1 MKSFDIVTLTVS
13 PALDKSAHFSGLV
26 PEQKIRC
33 QTPLF
38 DAGGGGINVSKAI
51 SRLEG
56 KSLAIITSGGSTGEM
71 LKDLLKEESISF
83 EAIETRSGTREN
95 FVAVD
100 DNTNSQF
107 RFVFPSPPVTSS
119 EKDKIISTIQE
130 LEFKYLIV
138 SGGLSEGMSV
148 DFYKQIAEMAKT
160 SNSKLIIDT
169 SGEPLRKALEAGVY
183 MIKPNVGEL
192 AKLVGVK
199 HLEME
204 EVNEAAKEIISK
216 GGAEIVVVSLGPQ
229 GAVLVTKD
237 SYDYVP
243 APNVAKKSTVGAGD
257 SMVGGMVWALA
268 QNKPLKEVLRWGVA
282 CGSAATMNEGTQLFK
297 LEDAK
302 RLFEWVNK
310 K

>member
-199 HLEME
+199 HLEMG

-229 GAVLVTKD
+229 GAGLVTKD

-310 K
+310 Q

>member
-310 K
+310 Q